1 MESDKEVIRRWV
13 EERKKKKKTG
23 KFSAKYIVAIIIFLV
38 LIVIVWLLVSHTCK
52 KEKDVY
58 VDLETGQVID
68 LDAEREAGT
77 EIIWEEKNEEID

>member
-1 MESDKEVIRRWV
+1 MDSDKEVIRRWV
-13 EERKKKKKTG
+13 EERKKKKTG
-23 KFSAKYIVAIIIFLV
+23 KFSAKYIVAIIIFLI
-38 LIVIVWLLVSHTCK
+38 LIIIVWLLVSNTCK

-68 LDAEREAGT
+68 LEAERKAGT

>member
-13 EERKKKKKTG
+13 EERKKKKKGG
-23 KFSAKYIVAIIIFLV
+23 KFSTKYIIAIVVFLI
-38 LIVIVWLLVSHTCK
+38 LIVIVWVLVSQTCK

-68 LDAEREAGT
+68 LEAEREAGT
-77 EIIWEEKNEEID
+77 EIIWEEKNEEV